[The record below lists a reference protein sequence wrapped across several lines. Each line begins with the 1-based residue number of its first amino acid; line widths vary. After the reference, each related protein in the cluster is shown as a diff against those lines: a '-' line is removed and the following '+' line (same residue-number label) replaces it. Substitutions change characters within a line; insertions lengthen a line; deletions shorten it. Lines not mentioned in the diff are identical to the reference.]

1 MSILTLLSSEIVRFE
16 RNMFKSIKGLAVPL
30 EKRLRTEL
38 IRELVRFEELVI
50 EGDTLKSD
58 NGNHSELAVSVL
70 PSGRRVYCP
79 NRQNPA
85 CNRKHHVRSLLV
97 H

>member
-1 MSILTLLSSEIVRFE
+1 
-16 RNMFKSIKGLAVPL
+16 MFKSIKGLAVPL

-38 IRELVRFEELVI
+38 IKELAQLEELVLD
-50 EGDTLKSD
+50 GDTDESLEDK
-58 NGNHSELAVSVL
+58 HSGLAVRLL

-79 NRQNPA
+79 NRQYPTR
-85 CNRKHHVRSLLV
+85 NRKHHVRSLLV